1 MFSGFIQNL
10 LNTGGQSAALQ
21 RAAQMNANLNRLYP
35 QASQAQLNAQVQA
48 PLTNSDLPSMPKSFN
63 EALQTSMP
71 QSVNFGQLLLNP
83 KVKKVNATLS
93 TPLNPYSVD
102 DASAEIEA
110 VQRNNLNKSIEQINN
125 VKGSDNLSAMP
136 AGKNQLVGLISQI
149 CEKHGVDEKLVNAL
163 IRQES
168 NYNPK
173 ATSKAG
179 AMGLMQLMPSTAK
192 SLGVNDPYNSVQ
204 NIDGGVR
211 YLKSMLNKYNGNV
224 ILALAAYNAGPGTVD
239 KYDGVPPYKETQQ
252 YVRNVLANY
261 L

>member
-1 MFSGFIQNL
+1 MFTGFIQNL
-10 LNTGGQSAALQ
+10 LNTGGQSAAMQ
-21 RAAQMNANLNRLYP
+21 RAAQMNAHLNRLYP
-35 QASQAQLNAQVQA
+35 QSQMSPTVQA

-63 EALQTSMP
+63 EALQTSRP

-93 TPLNPYSVD
+93 TPVNPYAVD
-102 DASAEIEA
+102 DAYAEIEA
-110 VQRNNLNKSIEQINN
+110 VQRNNLNKSIEEINN
-125 VKGSDNLSAMP
+125 VSAMP
-136 AGKNQLVGLISQI
+136 AGRNQLVGLISQI
-149 CEKHGVDEKLVNAL
+149 CNKHGVDEKLVNAL

-179 AMGLMQLMPSTAK
+179 AMGLMQLMPATAK
-192 SLGVNDPYNSVQ
+192 SLGVKDPYNSVQ

-224 ILALAAYNAGPGTVD
+224 ILALAAYNAGPGAVD